1 MTFLRPGAGAQEY
14 YLQDRVAPSGFELH
28 CEPHGCCCHLDARSF
43 QHRNRRAGRACPR
56 QLQVGGV
63 CDVCLLAGGGRGIGG
78 VCAAGWHRQRQGRE
92 AARAGRVLAARRAP
106 PHLCCNAC
114 AWQCLLVLSFD
125 ITLIGQAVS
134 SVGFAFVASF
144 PIVLA
149 IGLGFGATAGI
160 SSGPFFALVADIA
173 PNPVR
178 NPLLAS
184 GSLSTIPTI
193 KKPFPIP
200 SPQYMYPTTK
210 RAGCRIKSRRT

>member
-1 MTFLRPGAGAQEY
+1 M
-14 YLQDRVAPSGFELH
+14 
-28 CEPHGCCCHLDARSF
+28 
-43 QHRNRRAGRACPR
+43 
-56 QLQVGGV
+56 
-63 CDVCLLAGGGRGIGG
+63 
-78 VCAAGWHRQRQGRE
+78 
-92 AARAGRVLAARRAP
+92 
-106 PHLCCNAC
+106 
-114 AWQCLLVLSFD
+114 LVLSFD

-184 GSLSTIPTI
+184 GSLSTIPT
-193 KKPFPIP
+193 
-200 SPQYMYPTTK
+200 
-210 RAGCRIKSRRT
+210 SRSVLSNSFALRPNVVG

>member
-1 MTFLRPGAGAQEY
+1 M
-14 YLQDRVAPSGFELH
+14 
-28 CEPHGCCCHLDARSF
+28 
-43 QHRNRRAGRACPR
+43 
-56 QLQVGGV
+56 
-63 CDVCLLAGGGRGIGG
+63 
-78 VCAAGWHRQRQGRE
+78 
-92 AARAGRVLAARRAP
+92 
-106 PHLCCNAC
+106 
-114 AWQCLLVLSFD
+114 LVLSFD

-210 RAGCRIKSRRT
+210 RGGG